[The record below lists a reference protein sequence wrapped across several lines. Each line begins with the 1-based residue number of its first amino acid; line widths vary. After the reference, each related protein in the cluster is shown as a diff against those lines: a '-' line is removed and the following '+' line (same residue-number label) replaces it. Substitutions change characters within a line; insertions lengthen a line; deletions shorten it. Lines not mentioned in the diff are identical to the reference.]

1 MSAAHETVTLP
12 SGGRLFLPPTRPG
25 ASPSSR
31 LPSTRP
37 SFNTHRSRSGSV
49 QRILSAV
56 PAPGLSHSATFLWG
70 QALPIECSSLSLAIS
85 GRRLGAQ
92 SSGSGRG
99 WQLPKPTAAL
109 RCRRSQS
116 PSRRGSGRIQ
126 WPALAI
132 PSRARMWLHEKLLAV
147 SSRET
152 GNAIRSEQAAPVAVW
167 LAQTTAG

>member
-70 QALPIECSSLSLAIS
+70 QAPPIECSSLSVAM
-85 GRRLGAQ
+85 
-92 SSGSGRG
+92 
-99 WQLPKPTAAL
+99 WQLFGCLRRVAAL
-109 RCRRSQS
+109 ASSTLYSRHHPVDLVAGSLRPDSPTGERCHAGAERPCQLREARYCQH
-116 PSRRGSGRIQ
+116 
-126 WPALAI
+126 
-132 PSRARMWLHEKLLAV
+132 RACQGELRY
-147 SSRET
+147 
-152 GNAIRSEQAAPVAVW
+152 AP
-167 LAQTTAG
+167 